1 MLSQVLQEFQVPRS
15 RPNVVEL
22 HDSYKKTFST
32 PDGERVLEHL
42 CKVGFL
48 ADTTYVA
55 GDPTETAHREGQ
67 RRLVLSILRFLE
79 RDARQLLKRLEELN
93 NE

>member
-1 MLSQVLQEFQVPRS
+1 MTKPV
-15 RPNVVEL
+15 NMVEL

-32 PDGERVLEHL
+32 PDGERVLNHL
-42 CKVGFL
+42 CKVGFIS
-48 ADTTYVA
+48 DTTYVG

-79 RDARQLLKRLEELN
+79 RDPREFMKRLEELN
-93 NE
+93 E

>member
-1 MLSQVLQEFQVPRS
+1 VPRQFN
-15 RPNVVEL
+15 PVEL
-22 HDSYKKTFST
+22 QDSYKKIFST

-42 CKVGFL
+42 CKVGFIG
-48 ADTTYVA
+48 DTTYVS

-79 RDARQLLKRLEELN
+79 RDARQLLKQLEELR